1 MKKFVLQCNR
11 CTVATRSFNLSSVH
25 IQKEGTLGTSLMI
38 KIFFALNLLIFLL
51 QTDFEEI
58 SKLSKMA
65 RKREKTFIQLNWS
78 QNEKAQL
85 EKGMQAFCFF
95 IFGI

>member
-1 MKKFVLQCNR
+1 
-11 CTVATRSFNLSSVH
+11 
-25 IQKEGTLGTSLMI
+25 MI

-95 IFGI
+95 IFGIWNWCQSIQHHILHQEI